1 MSKKVLAVLLMAV
14 VALFALSACK
24 AGNKTTTQ
32 KAQSDTSASAD
43 AGNTE
48 KKQKESAADKEATE
62 KSGTAKSGNS
72 DSKADSGSDSK
83 AAAGDNS
90 GSKGETAT
98 KKGEKTTAKTA
109 EKSAAKK
116 DSATDGWQR
125 TKDGSVVKGEV
136 TADVVNYGKTT
147 VDEGEQLIKELVK
160 AGLSKTK
167 KLSSEK
173 SDRVVTYKYSGKRI
187 GNDDVEYIKFQF
199 IVENGRGYLVT
210 VIAQNQSDMDT
221 DISYLTKNLAK
232 LAK

>member
-24 AGNKTTTQ
+24 SGNKTTTA
-32 KAQSDTSASAD
+32 KADSKTTASAD
-43 AGNTE
+43 SGNTE
-48 KKQKESAADKEATE
+48 QKKKEEAADKEASD
-62 KSGTAKSGNS
+62 KSGTTKSGNS
-72 DSKADSGSDSK
+72 DAKTDSK
-83 AAAGDNS
+83 SKETAGDNS
-90 GSKGETAT
+90 GSKEEATT
-98 KKGEKTTAKTA
+98 KKGEKTTAKQ
-109 EKSAAKK
+109 EKEAAVKK
-116 DSATDGWQR
+116 EDTDGWQR
-125 TKDGSVVKGEV
+125 TKDGSVVKGDV

-160 AGLSKTK
+160 AGLSKSK

-173 SDRVVTYKYSGKRI
+173 SGSVVTYKYSGKRM

-210 VIAQNQSDMDT
+210 VIAQNESDMDT

>member
-1 MSKKVLAVLLMAV
+1 MSKKVLAVLLIAV

-24 AGNKTTTQ
+24 SGNKTTTA
-32 KAQSDTSASAD
+32 KADSKTTASAD
-43 AGNTE
+43 SGNTE
-48 KKQKESAADKEATE
+48 QKIKEEAADKEATD
-62 KSGTAKSGNS
+62 KSGTTKSGSSEAKN
-72 DSKADSGSDSK
+72 DSGSKEK

-90 GSKGETAT
+90 GSKEEAAT
-98 KKGEKTTAKTA
+98 KKGEKTTAKKESKA
-109 EKSAAKK
+109 AAKK
-116 DSATDGWQR
+116 ADTDGWQS

-173 SDRVVTYKYSGKRI
+173 SGSVVTYKYSGKRM

-210 VIAQNQSDMDT
+210 VIAQNESDMDT